1 MAEVVSKVL
10 SGNGEKLFLNLI
22 LTLLESLLKFPIEL
36 EQL

>member
-10 SGNGEKLFLNLI
+10 SGNGEKFFLNLI
-22 LTLLESLLKFPIEL
+22 LTFLESLLKFPIEL